1 MDSNEDVAKSEVSN
15 EIPVHVVDLATAA
28 NVSIKS
34 VNMLEQA
41 VVTSQ
46 AQAVEAVDEQGL
58 VLADTNQPQVVTGS
72 ALDDSD

>member
-1 MDSNEDVAKSEVSN
+1 MLSDAVEKMDSNEDVAKSEVSN

-41 VVTSQ
+41 VVTS
-46 AQAVEAVDEQGL
+46 
-58 VLADTNQPQVVTGS
+58 
-72 ALDDSD
+72 